1 MAINQKK
8 KQKMLAKKKK
18 KRSLRKK
25 IANISKNTRN
35 PISLY
40 AKYPIHECLIPD
52 DLFSTGIGTV
62 VVTRRGVDN
71 SIVVTAFVVDV
82 YCLGVK
88 DALFHLMSLND
99 YENEFRAQVIASHE
113 GDFESIHP
121 TCVKKIITGAVQYA
135 KDLGFS
141 PHPDYL
147 KYRGI
152 LAGIDSNAC
161 PEKYDFGKDGKPFY
175 MSGPHESATQ
185 STKIIKTLEKK
196 CGSGNY
202 NHLVMF

>member
-52 DLFSTGIGTV
+52 DLFSMGLGTV
-62 VVTRRGVDN
+62 VVARRGMDD
-71 SIVVTAFVVDV
+71 SIAVSAFVVDV

-99 YENEFRAQVIASHE
+99 YENDFKARIIASHE

-121 TCVKKIITGAVQYA
+121 TCVKKIITGSVQYA
-135 KDLGFS
+135 KNLGFS
-141 PHPDYL
+141 PHSDYR
-147 KYRGI
+147 KYKGI
-152 LAGIDSNAC
+152 LATIDSNAC
-161 PEKYDFGKDGKPFY
+161 PEKYNFGKDGKPFY
-175 MSGPHESATQ
+175 IRGPNESITKAN
-185 STKIIKTLEKK
+185 KIIKTLEKK

-202 NHLVMF
+202 DHLIML